1 MTRPTLYVVSAFSL
15 ATGPEPG
22 TPRVET
28 IVASEAL
35 VLATQASARGWLV
48 SALGHADIAMIVSE
62 ALQQPLGV
70 NRVSV
75 FMNDPW
81 DRLLVAQ
88 YSGPRLPEGA
98 TELPEGARI
107 TWKLVTYRFPL

>member
-1 MTRPTLYVVSAFSL
+1 MIRSTMYVSNAFSL
-15 ATGPEPG
+15 SMVPE
-22 TPRVET
+22 TVTLRVET
-28 IVASEAL
+28 IDPYEAL

-70 NRVSV
+70 NRISV
-75 FMNDPW
+75 FMSEPW

-88 YSGPRLPEGA
+88 YTGPRLPEGA

-107 TWKLVTYRFPL
+107 TWKLVTYRYPI